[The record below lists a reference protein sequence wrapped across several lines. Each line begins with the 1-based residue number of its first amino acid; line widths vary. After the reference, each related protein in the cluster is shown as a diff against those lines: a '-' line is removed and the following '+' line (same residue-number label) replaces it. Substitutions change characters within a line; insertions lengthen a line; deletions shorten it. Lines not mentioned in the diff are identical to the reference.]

1 METKRIPLF
10 PLEVVLFPGALLP
23 LHIFEP
29 RYKLMVRHCREHE
42 QPFGVVL
49 SQGEAIAQVGCS
61 AEILEVAK
69 EYPDGKLDILT
80 MGRHP
85 YRVVKVF
92 QEREYWEAS
101 VKFLDEEPFEE
112 PSPNASLME
121 LYNRCHHLVFGGPP
135 DMSEQSSFEF
145 LTFQIA
151 SEMPLDLA
159 YKQKLL
165 EMRNEGERQ
174 MSLESA
180 LHKWLMDFEQLSR
193 ARRIAGGN
201 GHAKVN

>member
-10 PLEVVLFPGALLP
+10 PLEVVLFPGAILP

-29 RYKLMVRHCREHE
+29 RYKLMVRHCRESQE
-42 QPFGVVL
+42 PFGVVL
-49 SQGEAIAQVGCS
+49 SRGEAMAQVGCT
-61 AEILEVAK
+61 ADILEIAK

-80 MGRHP
+80 LGRRP
-85 YRVVKVF
+85 YRVLEVY
-92 QEREYWEAS
+92 QERAYWEARIEY
-101 VKFLDEEPFEE
+101 LEEEPFEE
-112 PSPNASLME
+112 PSPNASLLE

-135 DMSEQSSFEF
+135 DAPEENNFEF
-145 LTFQIA
+145 ITFQIA
-151 SEMPLDLA
+151 SELPLDLA

-165 EMRNEGERQ
+165 EMRHEGQRQ
-174 MSLESA
+174 ESLEEA
-180 LHKWLMDFEQLSR
+180 MHKWLMDFEQVSR